1 MYINYITLHYITL
14 YHIILYWILWG
25 SINGDIPKWMVYNG
39 KSIYKWMIQ
48 WYRAT
53 LHFRKPPYT
62 SIYTYIP
69 KRKRILHIYG
79 EKKKRCHITSKSR
92 LQLFPGA
99 WNSLTFTPWYTA
111 AFRRD
116 SRVRVEPC
124 VCCEKNEGDAWQT
137 KRSCGNIL
145 MKLRPNQQILW
156 TSLWNRLIIPFTSG
170 EPPWRSDR
178 PWSQDCPHVLPRLHR
193 WPARPG
199 KIWLSGRIAVEIM
212 LALEMAI
219 PIRAMF

>member
-1 MYINYITLHYITL
+1 MDDIGLPSILGNLHIHTYPQKET
-14 YHIILYWILWG
+14 
-25 SINGDIPKWMVYNG
+25 D
-39 KSIYKWMIQ
+39 
-48 WYRAT
+48 
-53 LHFRKPPYT
+53 
-62 SIYTYIP
+62 YTYI
-69 KRKRILHIYG
+69 R

>member
-69 KRKRILHIYG
+69 KRKRIIHTNG
-79 EKKKRCHITSKSR
+79 KKRNDAISPRNLDSNSFQAPETHWPSR
-92 LQLFPGA
+92 HD
-99 WNSLTFTPWYTA
+99 TPPRSA
-111 AFRRD
+111 GIPAF
-116 SRVRVEPC
+116 V
-124 VCCEKNEGDAWQT
+124 
-137 KRSCGNIL
+137 
-145 MKLRPNQQILW
+145 
-156 TSLWNRLIIPFTSG
+156 
-170 EPPWRSDR
+170 
-178 PWSQDCPHVLPRLHR
+178 WS
-193 WPARPG
+193 PAC
-199 KIWLSGRIAVEIM
+199 AVKKM
-212 LALEMAI
+212 
-219 PIRAMF
+219 RAMPDRLRDLVETF

>member
-1 MYINYITLHYITL
+1 MDDIGLPSILGNLHI
-14 YHIILYWILWG
+14 HIYPQKET
-25 SINGDIPKWMVYNG
+25 D
-39 KSIYKWMIQ
+39 
-48 WYRAT
+48 
-53 LHFRKPPYT
+53 
-62 SIYTYIP
+62 YTYIRGKKETMP
-69 KRKRILHIYG
+69 YHLEISTPTLSRRLKLIDLHAMIHRRVPQG
-79 EKKKRCHITSKSR
+79 
-92 LQLFPGA
+92 FPRSCGA
-99 WNSLTFTPWYTA
+99 L
-111 AFRRD
+111 
-116 SRVRVEPC
+116 RVLW
-124 VCCEKNEGDAWQT
+124 KNEGDAWQT